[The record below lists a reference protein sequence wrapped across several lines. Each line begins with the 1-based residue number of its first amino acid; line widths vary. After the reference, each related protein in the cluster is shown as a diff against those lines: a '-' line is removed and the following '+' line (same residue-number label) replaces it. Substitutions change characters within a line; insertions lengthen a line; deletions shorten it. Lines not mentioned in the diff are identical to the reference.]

1 MGDDGFQKMFGYELA
16 LNTLELKED
25 NGSENVIGWNWKWV
39 YISKLG
45 P

>member
-1 MGDDGFQKMFGYELA
+1 MFAYELT

-25 NGSENVIGWNWKWV
+25 NGSEYVISWNWKWV